1 MENKKLQ
8 AIVQALNNISIMLS
22 NEITSEKPSAKP
34 TVSNTKSSK
43 AVAKAVKPVAKAKAK
58 QPAKPK
64 AETPYKVSYTM
75 GKKAGKEQSISLETL
90 TQKLET
96 YKASKG
102 LTTFL
107 VSDAIASINKGKAF
121 DVAYAVTSF
130 QITKTNQ
137 KKGATK

>member
-34 TVSNTKSSK
+34 TVSNSKSSK
-43 AVAKAVKPVAKAKAK
+43 AVKPASKAKAK

-64 AETPYKVSYTM
+64 AETPYKVKYTQ

-96 YKASKG
+96 YKVSKG

-130 QITKTNQ
+130 QITKNT
-137 KKGATK
+137 KKGSTK

>member
-8 AIVQALNNISIMLS
+8 AIIQALNNISIMLS

-34 TVSNTKSSK
+34 TVSNSKSSK
-43 AVAKAVKPVAKAKAK
+43 AVAKAVKPKAKAK

-64 AETPYKVSYTM
+64 AETPYKVKYTQ

-96 YKASKG
+96 YKVSKG

-130 QITKTNQ
+130 QITKNT
-137 KKGATK
+137 KKGSTK